1 MAFRFLA
8 LELARWDQVKSGDL
22 VLSLFSDERPLRGAA
37 GLADWRLCGRL
48 SRLLKHRRLSGE
60 GGETLMLP
68 PGRRLPFVRLIIFGL
83 GERRGYAENR
93 YRDHVRWMTGVLDKA
108 GARAYA
114 VQPPGRA
121 MGLIAARRALQI
133 WMEESG
139 KAGEP
144 AGASGQEIS
153 IIDTPGAQKEMAEIL
168 AGQPGRRS

>member
-1 MAFRFLA
+1 
-8 LELARWDQVKSGDL
+8 
-22 VLSLFSDERPLRGAA
+22 
-37 GLADWRLCGRL
+37 
-48 SRLLKHRRLSGE
+48 
-60 GGETLMLP
+60 
-68 PGRRLPFVRLIIFGL
+68 
-83 GERRGYAENR
+83 
-93 YRDHVRWMTGVLDKA
+93 MTGVLDKA